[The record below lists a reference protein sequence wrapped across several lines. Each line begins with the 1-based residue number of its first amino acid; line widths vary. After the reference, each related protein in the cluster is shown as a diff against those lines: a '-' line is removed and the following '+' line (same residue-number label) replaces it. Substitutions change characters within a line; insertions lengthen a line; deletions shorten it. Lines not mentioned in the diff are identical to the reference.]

1 MKELYLIR
9 HAKSSWDHS
18 EDMEDINRPLA
29 LRGLRDARNMSD
41 RLDRLGVRFDK
52 FFASSGIRALHTA
65 LIFAR
70 RLDLDSRN
78 IEINDKLY
86 LPSRHEIVDVVR
98 GADNQLNCIAV
109 FSHDPGISDFAF
121 HTEARIEHIVTTG
134 ILHFKLDTES
144 WKEVSFGNLQ
154 FQSYD
159 FPKNTSC

>member
-9 HAKSSWDHS
+9 HAKSSWDNS
-18 EDMEDINRPLA
+18 EDIDDVNRPLA
-29 LRGLRDARNMSD
+29 LRGLRDARKMAD
-41 RLDRLGVRFDK
+41 RLYRLGVRFDK

-70 RLDLDSRN
+70 RLDLDSRS
-78 IEINDKLY
+78 IEIHDKLY
-86 LPSRHEIVDVVR
+86 LPSRHEILEAVR
-98 GADNQLNCIAV
+98 GADNHLNCIAV

-134 ILHFKLDTES
+134 ILHFKLNAES
-144 WKEVSFGNLQ
+144 WREVSFANLQ

-159 FPKNTSC
+159 FPKNTSN

>member
-9 HAKSSWDHS
+9 HAKSSWDNS
-18 EDMEDINRPLA
+18 EDIDDVNRPLA
-29 LRGLRDARNMSD
+29 LRGLRDARKMAD
-41 RLDRLGVRFDK
+41 RLYRLGVRFDK

-70 RLDLDSRN
+70 RLDLDSQS

-86 LPSRHEIVDVVR
+86 LPSRHEILEAVR

-134 ILHFKLDTES
+134 ILHFKLNAES
-144 WKEVSFGNLQ
+144 WREVSFANLQ

-159 FPKNTSC
+159 FPKNTSN